1 MKVLQK
7 QKGKKFTVL
16 NLSDPQLSNEEW
28 HEGREEGKL
37 LKDTLAYLIEQSK
50 PDLITVSGD
59 IAWAGALESYSRF
72 SDLLDSYGIP
82 WAPVFGNHDNQGG
95 PEMVL
100 KQAEIM
106 QARKTCLMENGDPAL
121 GCGNY
126 VIGIE
131 EDGRLIHGIIL
142 MDSHDRQICV
152 DEDGRENSHWAEL
165 LPAQFPWYR
174 EQIEMLQEKGVRESS
189 IIMHIPL
196 YTYRT
201 AIQAALK
208 EGVDPR
214 SVSPYNG
221 EQAGCWN
228 PGYEDSFGVMYEGIS
243 SFPKDNGFFEE
254 ILAGGHTKTVL
265 VGHDHVNNF
274 GVRYEGVLLMFSM
287 KIGSGCYWDPRIN
300 GGTVMT
306 IDSDGRMEAEHLFY
320 RPDQL

>member
-1 MKVLQK
+1 MKILQK
-7 QKGKKFTVL
+7 SKNRTFTIL
-16 NLSDPQLSNEEW
+16 NLSDPQLSNKEW
-28 HEGREEGKL
+28 QEGRTEGKL
-37 LKDTLAYLIEQSK
+37 LKDTLAYLIEQCK

-59 IAWAGALESYSRF
+59 IAWAGELESYANF

-82 WAPVFGNHDNQGG
+82 WAPVFGNHDNQRG

-100 KQAEIM
+100 QQAEIM
-106 QARKTCLMENGDPAL
+106 QARQTCIMENGDPSL

-131 EDGRLIHGIIL
+131 EEGRLIHGIIM
-142 MDSHDRQICV
+142 MDSHDRKHWV
-152 DEDGRENSHWAEL
+152 DENGGEHNDWAEL
-165 LPAQFPWYR
+165 EPAQFSWYR
-174 EQIEMLQEKGVRESS
+174 EQIRMLKEKGVKETS

-196 YTYRT
+196 YTYRD
-201 AIQAALK
+201 AIRAALK
-208 EGVDPR
+208 EDVEPR

-221 EQAGCWN
+221 EQSGCWN

-243 SFPKDNGFFEE
+243 SFPQDNGFFDE
-254 ILAGGHTKTVL
+254 ILAGDSTKTVL

-274 GVRYEGVLLMFSM
+274 GVRYRDILLAFSM

-306 IDSDGRMEAEHLFY
+306 IDSEGHMEVKHLFF
-320 RPDQL
+320 RPDQQ